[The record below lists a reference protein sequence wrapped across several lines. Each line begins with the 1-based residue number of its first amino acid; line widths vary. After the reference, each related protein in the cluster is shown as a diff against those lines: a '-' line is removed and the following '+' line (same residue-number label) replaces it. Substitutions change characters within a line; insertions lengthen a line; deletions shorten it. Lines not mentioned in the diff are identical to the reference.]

1 MNDRQDYSRSAGA
14 EALGARL
21 RRASERM
28 DYDARRIYAAKG
40 VNFEQ
45 RWYGLINQLM
55 LNGPMSIGDIAAAL
69 RITHVSV
76 SKSSRSLEQAGIVA
90 SEADPSDAR
99 RRRLSLTTKGR
110 ELIAELAPRWQAFN
124 LVAAELNAEAGG
136 LVALLDRLDDALER
150 KSMFERIAEKAGMA
164 TAAPVD

>member
-1 MNDRQDYSRSAGA
+1 MDDRHDYSRSAGA

-28 DYDARRIYAAKG
+28 DYDARRIYAANG

-55 LNGPMSIGDIAAAL
+55 LHGPMSVGDIAAEL

-76 SKSSRSLEQAGIVA
+76 SQSSRSLEKAGIIA
-90 SEADPSDAR
+90 SEVDPADGR
-99 RRRLSLTTKGR
+99 RRRLSLTAKGR
-110 ELIAELAPRWQAFN
+110 ALIAELTPLWQAFN
-124 LVAAELNAEAGG
+124 AVAGELNAEAGN

-150 KSMFERIAEKAGMA
+150 KSMFHRIAEKAGIDVA
-164 TAAPVD
+164 DQPD